1 MKLNVW
7 LTLALAATLAA
18 CATTPPAGQAGS
30 VGPGKKEAP
39 LLVGP
44 DIIAEVPLADAWSL
58 VSDVDHWS
66 DWNARISGVTHTAA
80 VAEGVAL
87 SYKDGG
93 KAVDATVVTLKD
105 QAELAWEGAAM
116 GSHVRLHW
124 TLKAMDAQRT
134 LVSLRAELKP
144 TSSTE
149 VMGAAGAETSNWV
162 AAAQAALAK
171 KAAALK
177 AAAAPAPAKK
187 KKRHAAAPAAAPATA
202 PTAAPAQ

>member
-1 MKLNVW
+1 MKLNA
-7 LTLALAATLAA
+7 LMTLALAATLTA
-18 CATTPPAGQAGS
+18 CAATPPAGQPGA

-44 DIIAEVPLADAWSL
+44 DIIVAVPVANAWAL
-58 VSDVDHWS
+58 LSDVDHWS
-66 DWNARISGVTHTAA
+66 DWNSRVSGVTHTAT
-80 VAEGVAL
+80 VAEGAAF

-93 KAVDATVVTLKD
+93 KEVDATVVTLKD

-144 TSSTE
+144 TASTE

-171 KAAALK
+171 EAAALQ
-177 AAAAPAPAKK
+177 AAAPAPVLKKK
-187 KKRHAAAPAAAPATA
+187 KKRHTAVAPTPA